1 MRPTPP
7 GGIMDVVA
15 QPLSK
20 NATWQAEN
28 NKEEAT
34 VSSQAEE
41 NKALVRRLFE
51 ARGKPDMDAVEK
63 MLAPHFLSHTKVFPG
78 QQLDRE
84 GFKRMT
90 LEYHVAFS
98 NTRFIVEEQVAEADK
113 VVSRFTVHA
122 THDLGAFLGVAPT
135 GREVTSMAI
144 FIHRIEGGKIAEE
157 RSLGTVAQTLMEQRL
172 EQERVERERIE
183 QELEV
188 ARSIQQASL
197 PEEVPTPEGWQITPF
212 YQPAREVGGDFY
224 DFFELEDGLVG
235 VVVGDA
241 TGKGIP
247 AALVAEATSNM
258 LRVVAQAFGS
268 TSPGEVLGRANE
280 TLLARIPQNMFVT
293 SFYAILDPQKCT
305 LSYANAGHNLPYLWH
320 GGAAEELRARGM
332 PLGLMAGMS
341 YEEKESTLER
351 GDGALL
357 YSDGLVEAHDP
368 KGEMFGFPR
377 VRAQVAERGEERS
390 LGELLM
396 EELYSFVGE
405 GWEQEDDITLLTLRR
420 SASLS

>member
-1 MRPTPP
+1 
-7 GGIMDVVA
+7 MDVVA

-20 NATWQAEN
+20 NATWQKDK
-28 NKEEAT
+28 KEEAT
-34 VSSQAEE
+34 VSSEAEQ

-51 ARGKPDMDAVEK
+51 ARGKLDLDALDK
-63 MLAPHFLSHTKVFPG
+63 MLAPHFVSHTRVLPG

-84 GFKRMT
+84 GYKRMS
-90 LEYHVAFS
+90 LEYAAAFS
-98 NTRFIVEEQVAEADK
+98 NTRFTVEEQVAEADK

-122 THDLGAFLGVAPT
+122 THDRRKFLGVAPT
-135 GREVTSMAI
+135 GRETSYNAI
-144 FIHRIEGGKIAEE
+144 FIHRISGGKIAEE

-172 EQERVERERIE
+172 EQERIERERIE
-183 QELEV
+183 QDLEV

-197 PEEVPTPEGWQITPF
+197 PEEVPTLEGWQISPF

-241 TGKGIP
+241 TGKGRP
-247 AALVAEATSNM
+247 AALVAEATTHM

-268 TSPGEVLGRANE
+268 TSPGEVLARVNE

-293 SFYAILDPQKCT
+293 CFYAVLDPEKCT

-320 GGAAEELRARGM
+320 GGNAQELRARGM
-332 PLGLMAGMS
+332 PLGLMAGMG
-341 YEEKESTLER
+341 YEEKEISLEA
-351 GDGALL
+351 GEAALF
-357 YSDGLVEAHDP
+357 YSDGLVEAHDS

-377 VRAQVAERGEERS
+377 LRELVAEHSEERS
-390 LGELLM
+390 LEEVLL

>member
-1 MRPTPP
+1 VRRRI
-7 GGIMDVVA
+7 G
-15 QPLSK
+15 K
-20 NATWQAEN
+20 EK
-28 NKEEAT
+28 KEEAT
-34 VSSQAEE
+34 VPSEAEE
-41 NKALVRRLFE
+41 NKTLVRRLFE
-51 ARGKPDMDAVEK
+51 ARGKLDLDELDK
-63 MLAPHFLSHTKVFPG
+63 MLAPDFVSHTRVLPG

-84 GFKRMT
+84 GYKRMS
-90 LEYHVAFS
+90 LEYAAAFS
-98 NTRFIVEEQVAEADK
+98 NTRFTVEEQVAEADK

-122 THDLGAFLGVAPT
+122 THDLGEFLGVAPT
-135 GREVTSMAI
+135 GRKTTYNAI
-144 FIHRIEGGKIAEE
+144 FIHRISGGKIAEE

-172 EQERVERERIE
+172 EQERIERERIE
-183 QELEV
+183 QELKV

-197 PEEVPTPEGWQITPF
+197 PEEVPSLEGWQITPF

-224 DFFELEDGLVG
+224 DFFELEDGRVG

-258 LRVVAQAFGS
+258 LRAVAQAFGS
-268 TSPGEVLGRANE
+268 VSPGEVLARVNE
-280 TLLARIPQNMFVT
+280 TLLARIPPNMFVT
-293 SFYAILDPQKCT
+293 SFYAILDPEKCT

-320 GGAAEELRARGM
+320 GGNAQELRARGM
-332 PLGLMAGMS
+332 PLGLMAGMG
-341 YEEKESTLER
+341 YEEKETILEA
-351 GDGALL
+351 GDGAVL

-377 VRAQVAERGEERS
+377 VRAHVAERGEERS
-390 LGELLM
+390 LGDFLM

-420 SASLS
+420 SASPS

>member
-1 MRPTPP
+1 MRPTPS

-20 NATWQAEN
+20 NATWQKDK
-28 NKEEAT
+28 KEEAT
-34 VSSQAEE
+34 VSSEAEQ
-41 NKALVRRLFE
+41 NKTLVRRLFE
-51 ARGKPDMDAVEK
+51 ARGKPNMDAVEK

-90 LEYHVAFS
+90 LEYHAAFS

-122 THDLGAFLGVAPT
+122 THDLGEFLGVAPT
-135 GREVTSMAI
+135 GREVSSMAI
-144 FIHRIEGGKIAEE
+144 FIHRISGGKIAEE
-157 RSLGTVAQTLMEQRL
+157 RSLGTVGQAMMEQRL

-197 PEEVPTPEGWQITPF
+197 PEEVPTLQGWQISPF

-247 AALVAEATSNM
+247 AALVAEGTSHM

-268 TSPGEVLGRANE
+268 ISPGEVLARVNQ

-293 SFYAILDPQKCT
+293 CFYAILDPQKCT

-332 PLGLMAGMS
+332 PLGLMASMG
-341 YEEKESTLER
+341 YEEKESTLQS

-357 YSDGLVEAHDP
+357 YSDGLVEAHDLE
-368 KGEMFGFPR
+368 GEMFGFPR
-377 VRAQVAERGEERS
+377 LRALVAEHAEGEP
-390 LGELLM
+390 LVDFLM
-396 EELYSFVGE
+396 EELYSFTGDW
-405 GWEQEDDITLLTLRR
+405 WEQEDDITLVTLQRV
-420 SASLS
+420 AL

>member
-1 MRPTPP
+1 
-7 GGIMDVVA
+7 
-15 QPLSK
+15 
-20 NATWQAEN
+20 
-28 NKEEAT
+28 
-34 VSSQAEE
+34 VSSEAEE
-41 NKALVRRLFE
+41 NKALVRRFFE
-51 ARGKPDMDAVEK
+51 ARGKLDLDALDK
-63 MLAPHFLSHTKVFPG
+63 MLAPDFVSHTRVLPG

-84 GFKRMT
+84 GYKRMS
-90 LEYHVAFS
+90 LEYAAAFS
-98 NTRFIVEEQVAEADK
+98 NTRFTVEEQVAEADK

-122 THDLGAFLGVAPT
+122 THDRRAFLGVAPT
-135 GREVTSMAI
+135 GRKTTYNAI
-144 FIHRIEGGKIAEE
+144 FIHRIVEEGKIAEE

-183 QELEV
+183 QELKV
-188 ARSIQQASL
+188 ARSIQHASL
-197 PEEVPTPEGWQITPF
+197 PEEVPTLEGWQITPF

-224 DFFELEDGLVG
+224 DFFELEDGRVG

-258 LRVVAQAFGS
+258 LRAVAQAFGS
-268 TSPGEVLGRANE
+268 VSPGEVLARVNE
-280 TLLARIPQNMFVT
+280 TLLTRIPANMFVT
-293 SFYAILDPQKCT
+293 SFYAILNPEKCT

-320 GGAAEELRARGM
+320 GGNAQELRARGM
-332 PLGLMAGMS
+332 PLGLMAGMG
-341 YEEKESTLER
+341 YEEKETTLES

-377 VRAQVAERGEERS
+377 LRAHVAERGEERE
-390 LGELLM
+390 LGDFLL

-405 GWEQEDDITLLTLRR
+405 GWEQEDDITILTLRR
-420 SASLS
+420 SASPS